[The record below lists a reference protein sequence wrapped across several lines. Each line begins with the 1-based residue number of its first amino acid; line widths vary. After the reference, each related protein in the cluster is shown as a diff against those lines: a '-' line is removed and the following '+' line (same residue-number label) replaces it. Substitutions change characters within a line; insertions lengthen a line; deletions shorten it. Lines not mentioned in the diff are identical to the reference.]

1 MERSYFFSFLN
12 ICLCSGMLKAFR
24 VHFMGTEFGEIKF
37 PQKLARMNLLSV
49 IGNCKDS
56 KGQL

>member
-1 MERSYFFSFLN
+1 
-12 ICLCSGMLKAFR
+12 MLKAFR